1 MKNPLEVQNLDGLH
15 VAIIMDGN
23 GRWANRQGK
32 PRFIGHQAGAAR
44 VREIVETSPE
54 LNISVLT
61 LYAFSSDN
69 WQRPKYEINFLMKLL
84 ESYLQ
89 SEIDKC
95 IENGIKLSI
104 LGRRDRLS
112 PKIIYLIEQAES
124 QTADGRNLHLRVAVN
139 YSARDAILRTAQK
152 IDFRHPITREEFSR
166 LLSEENSNGTIVP
179 DVDLLIRTGGEQR
192 LSDFLL
198 WECAYAELYFTQI
211 MWPDFSARNLKE
223 AIEGFQV
230 RERRFGQIP
239 QAAVI

>member
-1 MKNPLEVQNLDGLH
+1 MNNPHRIQNLDGLH

-44 VREIVETSPE
+44 VPEIVETAPE

-69 WQRPKYEINFLMKLL
+69 WQRPKYEINFLMNLF

-89 SEIDKC
+89 SEIEKC

-104 LGRRDRLS
+104 IGRRDRLS
-112 PKIIYLIEQAES
+112 PKITSLIEQAELL
-124 QTADGRNLHLRVAVN
+124 TTNGMNLLLRVAID
-139 YSARDAILRTAQK
+139 YSARDAIIRVAQK
-152 IDFRHPITREEFSR
+152 IEPKHTITREKFSH
-166 LLSEENSNGTIVP
+166 LLSSENSIGTIIP

-198 WECAYAELYFTQI
+198 WECAYAELYFTKI
-211 MWPDFSARNLKE
+211 MWPDFTGYNLKE
-223 AIEGFQV
+223 AIEKFQV

-239 QAAVI
+239 QTAVI